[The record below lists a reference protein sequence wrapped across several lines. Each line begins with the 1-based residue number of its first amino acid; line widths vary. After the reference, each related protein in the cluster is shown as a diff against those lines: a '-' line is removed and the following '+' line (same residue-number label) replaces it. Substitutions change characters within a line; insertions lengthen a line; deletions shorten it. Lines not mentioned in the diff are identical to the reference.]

1 MSADPHEEICVINEF
16 HKRGTTF
23 PIEIDNQPN
32 KEQLFALMDTG
43 AVRSC
48 INYATFEKLK
58 GVKLTNKEVPRV
70 LAADGSDLGSIGSV
84 ELKLILGTQGVTQE
98 FIVCRQLRRN
108 IILGVDFGKKNC
120 AGVQWTT
127 ERTRVLSIKGVPAIE
142 VEETELGLPVTAA
155 FHVKVPPWHNGVFE
169 VKIHGETEGTYIIT
183 PHPQLEER
191 NPNIFQHEIA
201 IISDD
206 EVEPF
211 PLVAVTNLDQAKT
224 LHIGK
229 GEIVGFAR
237 PETKSVTYIAT
248 TNEINIE
255 EYVDTS
261 PRNWIPKGRHKP
273 LIVSEKHEKSTSCY
287 ARDES

>member
-1 MSADPHEEICVINEF
+1 M
-16 HKRGTTF
+16 
-23 PIEIDNQPN
+23 
-32 KEQLFALMDTG
+32 
-43 AVRSC
+43 
-48 INYATFEKLK
+48 
-58 GVKLTNKEVPRV
+58 PRV

-84 ELKLILGTQGVTQE
+84 KLKLILGNQGVTQE

-127 ERTRVLSIKGVPAIE
+127 ECTRVLSIKGLPAIE
-142 VEETELGLPVTAA
+142 VEETKLGLPVTAA
-155 FHVKVPPWHNGVFE
+155 FHVKVPPQHNGVFE
-169 VKIHGETEGTYIIT
+169 VKIHGETKGTYIIA

-211 PLVAVTNLDQAKT
+211 LLIAVTNLDQAKT

-237 PETKSVTYIAT
+237 PETKSVTYVAM

-255 EYVDTS
+255 EYVDMS
-261 PRNWIPKGRHKP
+261 PRNWIPK
-273 LIVSEKHEKSTSCY
+273 E
-287 ARDES
+287 